1 MNTRETAEQI
11 TAEVAKICG
20 CNWES
25 CTSVR
30 TATAEAIDA
39 ALQQAI
45 ADERERCARI
55 AETETNHRSKNADF
69 QRGYAFAGHSV
80 AAAIRRKDNNDE

>member
-1 MNTRETAEQI
+1 MSTREIAEQI

-30 TATAEAIDA
+30 TATTDAIDA
-39 ALQQAI
+39 ALTKAI
-45 ADERERCARI
+45 ADERGACAQAAKDARLPKGYQWGHDAMEQFNFGKER
-55 AETETNHRSKNADF
+55 
-69 QRGYAFAGHSV
+69 
-80 AAAIRRKDNNDE
+80 AALAIEKRK